1 MIQKLDRSHFLISEL
16 YTSYRDEWQKGQGQR
31 DKEKRKYFYFSDISK
46 CPRQVFYE
54 FTIPEEKRTIADTT
68 LYLFSLG
75 NLIHNDVQQRYRNQK
90 VAEAPR
96 DIEFGLENEGINAT
110 GRLDM
115 IAAEFR
121 FNPEAD
127 GLAVVEIKTKV
138 PYSLEAEEPEQYE
151 IDQLLLYIDS
161 MKKKKS
167 IRDQT
172 ILDWGYILY
181 LDRAGMA
188 EEPIA
193 AWKVDYDESRLQ
205 EIFGWFKMVSDYI
218 ASGNPPD
225 RPHER
230 KSTNCQFC
238 RFNHVCWA
246 DVRDAEAEAR
256 AELLE
261 KEPAPLPSQEI
272 VDSLVNQYIKLNA
285 EKKKIE
291 EQMEE
296 IKPILLNYCRA
307 TQTEKIEA
315 GDSSLR
321 YETSERIGFN
331 EEKLFQ
337 KYGPI
342 WKELTSIQVTKVKAA
357 VKAGLIDP
365 VDYEEAKEVKI
376 IESLKVLEKKS
387 KKEREAKNAD

>member
-1 MIQKLDRSHFLISEL
+1 MIQKLESSHFLISEL
-16 YTSYRDEWQKGQGQR
+16 YQSYRDEWQKGQGQR
-31 DKEKRKYFYFSDISK
+31 DKERRKYFYFSDISK
-46 CPRQVFYE
+46 CPRQVYYE
-54 FTIPEEKRTIADTT
+54 FTIPEEKRTISDKT
-68 LYLFSLG
+68 LYLFSIG
-75 NLIHNDVQQRYRNQK
+75 NLLHDDIQQRYRNQK

-96 DIEFGLENEGINAT
+96 DIEFGLENDDINGT

-167 IRDQT
+167 IRDQKV
-172 ILDWGYILY
+172 LDHGYILY
-181 LDRAGMA
+181 LDRAAMA

-193 AWKVDYDESRLQ
+193 AWRVDYDEARLK
-205 EIFGWFKMVSDYI
+205 EISAWFKMVSDYI
-218 ASGNPPD
+218 AVGNPPD
-225 RPHER
+225 RPYER
-230 KSTNCQFC
+230 KSTFCQYC

-256 AELLE
+256 AELQE

-272 VDSLVNQYIKLNA
+272 VDSLVDSYIRLNSQ
-285 EKKKIE
+285 KKGIE

-307 TQTEKIEA
+307 TQTEKIEK
-315 GDSSLR
+315 DDCSLR
-321 YETSERIGFN
+321 YETSERVGFN
-331 EEKLFQ
+331 EDKLYQ

-342 WKELTSIQVTKVKAA
+342 WKEMASIQVTKVKAA
-357 VKAGLIDP
+357 VKAGLVDP

-387 KKEREAKNAD
+387 KKEAKNAN

>member
-1 MIQKLDRSHFLISEL
+1 MIQKLESSHFLISEL
-16 YTSYRDEWQKGQGQR
+16 YQSYRNEWQNGQGQR
-31 DKEKRKYFYFSDISK
+31 DKERRKYFYFSDISK
-46 CPRQVFYE
+46 CPRQVYYE
-54 FTIPEEKRTIADTT
+54 FTIPEEKRTISDKT
-68 LYLFSLG
+68 LYLFAIG
-75 NLIHNDVQQRYRNQK
+75 NLLHDDIQQRYRSRK

-96 DIEFGLENEGINAT
+96 DIEFGLESDDINAT

-115 IAAEFR
+115 IAAEYR
-121 FNPEAD
+121 FIPEVD

-138 PYSLEAEEPEQYE
+138 SYSLESDEPEQDE

-167 IRDQT
+167 IRDQK

-193 AWKVDYDESRLQ
+193 AWKIDFDQARMN
-205 EIFGWFKMVSDYI
+205 EILSWFKMVSDYI

-225 RPHER
+225 RPYER
-230 KSTNCQFC
+230 KSTHCQFC

-261 KEPAPLPSQEI
+261 KEPAPLPAQEV
-272 VDSLVNQYIKLNA
+272 VDSLVDSYIRLNS

-291 EQMEE
+291 EQMDE

-315 GDSSLR
+315 GDNSLR
-321 YETSERIGFN
+321 YETSERLGFN
-331 EEKLFQ
+331 EERLFQ

-342 WKELTSIQVTKVKAA
+342 WKELASIQVTKVKAA
-357 VKAGLIDP
+357 VKNGLVDP

-376 IESLKVLEKKS
+376 IESLRVIEKKS
-387 KKEREAKNAD
+387 RKEAKNAD

>member
-1 MIQKLDRSHFLISEL
+1 MIQKLESSHFLISEL
-16 YTSYRDEWQKGQGQR
+16 YQSYRNEWQNGQGQR
-31 DKEKRKYFYFSDISK
+31 DKERRKYFYFSDISK
-46 CPRQVFYE
+46 CPRQVYYE
-54 FTIPEEKRTIADTT
+54 FTIPEEKRTISDKT
-68 LYLFSLG
+68 LYLFAIG
-75 NLIHNDVQQRYRNQK
+75 NLLHDDIQQRYRSRK

-96 DIEFGLENEGINAT
+96 DIEFGLESDDINAT

-115 IAAEFR
+115 IAAEYR
-121 FNPEAD
+121 FIPEVD

-138 PYSLEAEEPEQYE
+138 SYSLESDEPEQDE

-167 IRDQT
+167 IRDQK

-193 AWKVDYDESRLQ
+193 AWKIDFDQARMN
-205 EIFGWFKMVSDYI
+205 EILSWFKMVSDYI

-225 RPHER
+225 RPYER
-230 KSTNCQFC
+230 KSTHCQFC

-261 KEPAPLPSQEI
+261 KEPAPLPAQEV
-272 VDSLVNQYIKLNA
+272 VDSLVDSYIRLNS

-291 EQMEE
+291 EQMDE

-307 TQTEKIEA
+307 TKTEKIEA
-315 GDSSLR
+315 GDNSLR
-321 YETSERIGFN
+321 YETSERLGFN
-331 EEKLFQ
+331 EERLFQ
-337 KYGPI
+337 KYGPT
-342 WKELTSIQVTKVKAA
+342 WKELASIQVTKVKAA
-357 VKAGLIDP
+357 VKNGLVDP

-376 IESLKVLEKKS
+376 IESLRVIEKKS
-387 KKEREAKNAD
+387 RKEAKNAD